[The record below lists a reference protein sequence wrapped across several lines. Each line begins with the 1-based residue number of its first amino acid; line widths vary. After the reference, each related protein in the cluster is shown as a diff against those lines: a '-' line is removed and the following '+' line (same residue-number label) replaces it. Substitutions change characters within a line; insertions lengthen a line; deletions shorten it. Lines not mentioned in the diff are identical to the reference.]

1 MAKTQAE
8 FVEAMSRLTAKVAE
22 LKTSVDSDVQ
32 QVGVLITEIR
42 ELIAFIKSQPN
53 AVDFEEQVA
62 AVEAAIAGVEESR
75 TKLQSDN
82 ADVEAAI
89 AESNAQ
95 VPPAQP

>member
-8 FVEAMSRLTAKVAE
+8 FNEAMARLATKVTE
-22 LKTSVDSDVQ
+22 LNDAVNADVQ
-32 QVGVLITEIR
+32 QVGVLITEVR

-53 AVDFEEQVA
+53 STDFSEQIA
-62 AVEAAIAGVEESR
+62 AVEAAIAGADTAR

-82 ADVEAAI
+82 ADVDAAI